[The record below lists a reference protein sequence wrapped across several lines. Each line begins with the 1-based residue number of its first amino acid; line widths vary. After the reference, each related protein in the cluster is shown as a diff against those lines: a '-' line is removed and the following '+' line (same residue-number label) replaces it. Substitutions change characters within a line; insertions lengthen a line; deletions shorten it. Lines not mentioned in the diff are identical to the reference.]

1 MRAVPQIGAEMCYTM
16 DSVSGRVRALPPIPP
31 STNRRRA
38 SDVRPVFYAAGR
50 ASTVSTVPGGDLEH
64 SNSMPTLFDSFDF
77 DPTLTRAITEL
88 GFEEATPVQAQ
99 VLPLMLEG
107 KDVIAQ
113 AQTGTG
119 KTAAF
124 GLPILQRLDAGANY
138 PQALVLAPTRELAVQ
153 VAEAIHRMG
162 KYRGASLLAVYGGQ
176 PIERQLRV
184 LRAGVQI
191 VVGTPGRIM
200 DHIRRGTLALD
211 RVSTV
216 ILDEA
221 DEMLD
226 MGFIEDIEF
235 ILEHVP
241 TERQTGL
248 FSATMPPRI
257 AALARKY
264 MQDPVRVSI
273 EKEKM
278 TVSLVRQIYYEVG
291 GRDKLDALTR
301 ILDYETPSSTIV
313 FCARKS
319 EADELVESLQGR
331 GYSAEALHGD
341 LNQVQRDRVMNR
353 FRSAQVEILVA
364 TDVAARGL
372 DIPDVSHV
380 INYDIPWDP
389 ESYVH
394 RIGRTGRAGRTGD
407 AITLVTPR
415 EQRLLRTIERVINK
429 RLTRMRLPSQSD
441 IATRKREA
449 VLDQIRAAIE
459 EGGLD
464 PYISVV
470 ESLGDEFDPT
480 EVAAAA
486 FKVLGDGSLL
496 GTETA
501 AKDNDTD
508 VGVEPGMTRLFI
520 HAGRRAGIRP
530 MDIVGAI
537 ANEANVAGNR
547 VGSIDLYDNFS
558 FVEVPNNEATR
569 VMTALNNTTL
579 RGKRVEVNVAKPKR

>member
-1 MRAVPQIGAEMCYTM
+1 VCQGACASSPYP
-16 DSVSGRVRALPPIPP
+16 L
-31 STNRRRA
+31 STIRRRA
-38 SDVRPVFYAAGR
+38 SNARPVFYAAGR
-50 ASTVSTVPGGDLEH
+50 ASTVSTVPGVDLEH

-88 GFEEATPVQAQ
+88 GFEEATPVQER

-124 GLPILQRLDAGANY
+124 GLPILQRLDSSANY

-248 FSATMPPRI
+248 FSATIPPRI

-264 MQDPVRVSI
+264 MRDPVRVSI
-273 EKEKM
+273 ENEKM

-291 GRDKLDALTR
+291 GRDKLDALAR

-353 FRSAQVEILVA
+353 FRNAQVEILVA

-464 PYISVV
+464 SYISVV

-501 AKDNDTD
+501 AKDNDMD
-508 VGVEPGMTRLFI
+508 AGVEPGMTRLFI

-537 ANEANVAGNR
+537 ANEAHVAGNR

-558 FVEVPNNEATR
+558 FVEVPNNEASR
-569 VMTALNNTTL
+569 VMDALNNTTL

>member
-1 MRAVPQIGAEMCYTM
+1 MSTSFDTLQLDPEIMRAVA
-16 DSVSGRVRALPPIPP
+16 
-31 STNRRRA
+31 
-38 SDVRPVFYAAGR
+38 
-50 ASTVSTVPGGDLEH
+50 
-64 SNSMPTLFDSFDF
+64 
-77 DPTLTRAITEL
+77 EL
-88 GFEEATPVQAQ
+88 GFEEATPVQEQ
-99 VLPLMLEG
+99 VLPLMLAG

-153 VAEAIHRMG
+153 VAEAVHRMG
-162 KYRGASLLAVYGGQ
+162 KHKGASLLAVYGGQ
-176 PIERQLRV
+176 PIERQLRA

-211 RVSTV
+211 RVSTL

-241 TERQTGL
+241 AERQTGL
-248 FSATMPPRI
+248 FSATIPPRI
-257 AALARKY
+257 ATLAKKY
-264 MQDPVRVSI
+264 MRDAVRVTI
-273 EKEKM
+273 EKEKV
-278 TVSLVRQIYYEVG
+278 TIPLVRQTYYDVS

-301 ILDYETPSSTIV
+301 LLDYESPASTIV
-313 FCARKS
+313 FCARKV
-319 EADELVESLQGR
+319 EADTVGESLQGR
-331 GYSAEALHGD
+331 GYSADVLHGD

-353 FRSAQVEILVA
+353 FRNGQAEILVA

-372 DIPDVSHV
+372 DISDVSHV

-394 RIGRTGRAGRTGD
+394 RIGRTGRAGRAGD

-415 EQRLLRTIERVINK
+415 EQRLLHMIERAIGK
-429 RLTRMRLPSQSD
+429 RLTRMKLPSPSD
-441 IATRKREA
+441 IASRRREA
-449 VLDQIRAAIE
+449 VMDRIRAAID
-459 EGGLD
+459 EGELGQYL
-464 PYISVV
+464 PIV
-470 ESLGDEFDPT
+470 EALGDEYDP
-480 EVAAAA
+480 VDIAAAA
-486 FKVLGDGSLL
+486 FKVLGDGTLMRAE
-496 GTETA
+496 ETGRDEGDDA
-501 AKDNDTD
+501 
-508 VGVEPGMTRLFI
+508 GVEPGMTRLFI

-537 ANEANVAGNR
+537 ANEANLPGNR

-558 FVEVPNNEATR
+558 FVEVPNPDAPR
-569 VMTALNNTTL
+569 VMQALNNTTL
-579 RGKRVEVNVAKPKR
+579 RGRKVEVNVAKPKR

>member
-1 MRAVPQIGAEMCYTM
+1 M
-16 DSVSGRVRALPPIPP
+16 S
-31 STNRRRA
+31 
-38 SDVRPVFYAAGR
+38 
-50 ASTVSTVPGGDLEH
+50 
-64 SNSMPTLFDSFDF
+64 TLFDSFDF

-88 GFEEATPVQAQ
+88 GFEEASPVQAQ

-124 GLPILQRLDAGANY
+124 GLPILQRLDSTANY

-162 KYRGASLLAVYGGQ
+162 KYHGASLLAVYGGQ

-184 LRAGVQI
+184 LRTGVQI

-226 MGFIEDIEF
+226 MGFVEDIEF

-248 FSATMPPRI
+248 FSATIPPRI

-264 MQDPVRVSI
+264 MRDPVRVSI

-278 TVSLVRQIYYEVG
+278 TVPLVRQIYYEVG
-291 GRDKLDALTR
+291 GRDKLDALAR

-353 FRSAQVEILVA
+353 FRNAQVEILVA

-372 DIPDVSHV
+372 DVPDVSHV

-464 PYISVV
+464 SYISVV

-480 EVAAAA
+480 EIAAAA

-508 VGVEPGMTRLFI
+508 AGVEPGMTRLFI